1 MIYSSFDTL
10 VEKVRDG
17 AARRKVVAVVAA
29 EDDHTLEAVAQARRD
44 GILDACLIGRADKI
58 RTLLAGLGEAAED
71 FRIVDAEDP
80 VASAKRA
87 AELVR
92 DGAVDFVMKGK
103 VQTADLLRAML
114 SSESGM
120 RTGRLLSHFALVQI
134 PNYHKLIGLTDVAIN
149 IAPDLAQKKE
159 IVENAVATMRAI
171 GFEPPKVALLSSAET
186 VNPKMPETA
195 EAAALAELNRGGWL
209 PGCHVDGPISYDLA
223 ISAESARIK
232 GYDSPLP
239 GDVDLLVVPHISV
252 GNILLKALRYSAG
265 AASAGIVVGGRVP
278 IVLTS
283 RAVEA
288 QDKFLPL
295 VIAASVSGDQ
305 TGIH

>member
-1 MIYSSFDTL
+1 MIYSSFDNL
-10 VEKVRDG
+10 VDKVRDG

-29 EDDHTLEAVAQARRD
+29 EDGHTLEAVAQATRD
-44 GILDACLIGRADKI
+44 GILIARLIGRADKI
-58 RTLLAGLGEAAED
+58 RAELAALGEDAGQFE
-71 FRIVDAEDP
+71 IVDAEDP
-80 VASAKRA
+80 IAAAKRA

-92 DGAVDFVMKGK
+92 DGAADFVMKGK

-114 SSESGM
+114 SSETGM
-120 RTGRLLSHFALVQI
+120 RTGRQLSHFALVQI

-159 IVENAVATMRAI
+159 IVENAVFTMRAI
-171 GFEPPKVALLSSAET
+171 GFDPPNVALLSSAET
-186 VNPKMPETA
+186 INPKMPETA
-195 EAAALAELNRGGWL
+195 EAAELTRLNREGWL
-209 PGCHVDGPISYDLA
+209 AGSHLEGPISYDLA
-223 ISAESARIK
+223 ISRESARIK

-239 GDVDLLVVPHISV
+239 GEVDLLVVPHITV
-252 GNILLKALRYSAG
+252 GNTLLKALRYSAG

-295 VIAASVSGDQ
+295 VIAASVSGD
-305 TGIH
+305 